1 MVEGCA
7 TVKKMLDTV
16 QEIAKL
22 VNYSP
27 RRQDLFEK
35 LKEEIAAPGC
45 PGIRVLCPTRWTVK
59 ADSMNS
65 IINNYG
71 VLEDLWEVAVTV
83 VRDTE
88 VIARVKGVESQMQT
102 FDFFFGLVLG
112 EILFRH
118 SDNLSRAL
126 QKKDF
131 SAAEA
136 QVIAGKTVVTL
147 QSIRNDES
155 FNNFWQKVNSL
166 ASKDDINDP
175 ILPRK
180 RKRPGRFEEGQGP
193 YAFDQTPK
201 DMYRKIYFEALFSVL
216 VLGLINRV
224 IRHIAACRT
233 F

>member
-1 MVEGCA
+1 M
-7 TVKKMLDTV
+7 KKMLDTV
-16 QEIAKL
+16 QEITKL
-22 VNYSP
+22 VKYSP
-27 RRQDLFEK
+27 RRQDLFEI
-35 LKEEIAAPGC
+35 LKEEIAAPGY

-83 VRDTE
+83 VRDAE

-112 EILFRH
+112 ETLFRP

-155 FNNFWQKVNSL
+155 FNNFWEKVNSL
-166 ASKDDINDP
+166 ASKNDNDDP

-180 RKRPGRFEEGQGP
+180 R
-193 YAFDQTPK
+193 
-201 DMYRKIYFEALFSVL
+201 
-216 VLGLINRV
+216 
-224 IRHIAACRT
+224 
-233 F
+233 